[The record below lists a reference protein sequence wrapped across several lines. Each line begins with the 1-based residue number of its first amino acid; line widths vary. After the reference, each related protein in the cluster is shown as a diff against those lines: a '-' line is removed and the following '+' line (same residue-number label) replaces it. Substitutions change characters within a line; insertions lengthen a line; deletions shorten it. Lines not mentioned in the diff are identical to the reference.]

1 MFASHES
8 GWCTFS
14 YPIQNPIGMS
24 LMKEKT
30 APNDNIYSTA
40 TSLSGP
46 WSSWQDFATSGTNTF
61 SSQIADVI
69 SVNGVVMFVF
79 HFNILL
85 DSQFPQ
91 GSAECPRLRSIPF
104 QS

>member
-1 MFASHES
+1 M
-8 GWCTFS
+8 FS
-14 YPIQNPIGMS
+14 YPIQNSIEMS
-24 LMKEKT
+24 LMKEMT

-61 SSQIADVI
+61 SSQTADVI

-79 HFNILL
+79 HFNDLL
-85 DSQFPQ
+85 GSRFPQ
-91 GSAECPRLRSIPF
+91 GSTECPRFRSIPF
-104 QS
+104 RS